1 MEVMISRVAYLNQEI
16 NSLRADER
24 DELWEMQRV
33 VPMVIV
39 TIAADVQLEI
49 ERRQQADRAMKVPEA
64 ARYLGVSAYVIR
76 QWLDGGYLRNENP
89 ADGYVLMS
97 VKQLNEFKERES
109 NLVKK
114 KQRKARAV
122 PAGAKDFRK
131 AANG

>member
-1 MEVMISRVAYLNQEI
+1 MISRVAYLNQEI

>member
-1 MEVMISRVAYLNQEI
+1 MISRVAYLNQEI

-33 VPMVIV
+33 VPMVVV

-49 ERRQQADRAMKVPEA
+49 ERRLQADRAMKVPEA

-114 KQRKARAV
+114 KQRKVRAV

>member
-1 MEVMISRVAYLNQEI
+1 MISRVAYLNQEI

-114 KQRKARAV
+114 KQRKVRAV